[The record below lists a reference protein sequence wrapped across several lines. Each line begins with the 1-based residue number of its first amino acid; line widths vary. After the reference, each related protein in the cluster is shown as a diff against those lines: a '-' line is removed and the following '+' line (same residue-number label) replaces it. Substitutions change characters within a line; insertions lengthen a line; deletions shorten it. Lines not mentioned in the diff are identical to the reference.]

1 MGERTSYAPGLFC
14 WVDLGTTD
22 ARAAKDFYSGLFGW
36 IAEDMPAGDAGTY
49 TMLRL
54 DGKDVCALYE
64 QPEEQRAQGV
74 PPNWQSYVSV
84 EDIEAAAERAKSL
97 GATVLAEPFDVMDVG
112 RMAVIQDP
120 TGAVFSLWQSGRH
133 FGAGLVNAPGAL
145 SWNQL
150 NTNDV
155 EGARKFYAQLFGWED
170 ETFEEDGAT
179 YLTVSVDGWRNGGIM
194 TMPEGVQAPP
204 HWLVYFAV
212 EDVEAAAAKVREL
225 GGEVIVPPMDVPAG
239 RITVARDPQGA
250 VFGLFAGEL
259 DD

>member
-1 MGERTSYAPGLFC
+1 M
-14 WVDLGTTD
+14 
-22 ARAAKDFYSGLFGW
+22 
-36 IAEDMPAGDAGTY
+36 
-49 TMLRL
+49 
-54 DGKDVCALYE
+54 
-64 QPEEQRAQGV
+64 